1 MWFYSIFTNK
11 SMEKRALPP
20 PLKPK
25 RTRRKEE
32 KRQTKM
38 QRREEKREKARQ
50 VPPEQRL
57 LEEQAKRMEEM
68 AEWDRRW
75 AEVGASQAGKPDDDT
90 LANSSLFPNSSEDLS
105 HKEFFVTS
113 KDETS
118 ENVEE
123 NPFKSSHLN
132 SSSVFSKGQIIRH
145 KEERRERNRQ
155 KRGEQKA
162 AVRATNLNA
171 SPITIERKKE
181 LFLLKKRNLLFH
193 RQKELL
199 ILRRMPLFTTKKKGG
214 KGKGNE
220 RQRERKPPARYLLT
234 QLGKVAIQTKLR
246 NFMMNG
252 PPRKLCNF

>member
-1 MWFYSIFTNK
+1 
-11 SMEKRALPP
+11 
-20 PLKPK
+20 
-25 RTRRKEE
+25 
-32 KRQTKM
+32 M

-132 SSSVFSKGQIIRH
+132 SSSVFSKGQRIRH

-171 SPITIERKKE
+171 SPITIETKKGVVLAEKEEPSLSQTKGAADLEENATIHNNKKKE
-181 LFLLKKRNLLFH
+181 GKEKATKGREKENL
-193 RQKELL
+193 Q
-199 ILRRMPLFTTKKKGG
+199 PGTS
-214 KGKGNE
+214 
-220 RQRERKPPARYLLT
+220 
-234 QLGKVAIQTKLR
+234 
-246 NFMMNG
+246 
-252 PPRKLCNF
+252 